1 VQDDCRWCQV
11 TQSLPVTG
19 PPAVGEWSTALRW
32 TGQGGM
38 GPCTVFGRLR
48 STIIAS
54 GLSIWVRRLSERP
67 GEVPQVLGAAGG
79 LLPPAALRRRRVGGL
94 PAPGSEYWVPLSAR
108 CVSGAGQR
116 QASQPSPTVCTQPAT
131 HRASHPQPPMRDPLQ
146 RPRTVTT
153 TQPARGKIAQCTTP
167 GPSLRLC
174 VSAVAVSRN
183 PPSRPAIGR
192 RHARSASITTQKS
205 KHGQIAWPWMSNIWL
220 MADGISSRASHRAS
234 VCQLSAL
241 PCLPC
246 PLSQPTTADRH
257 TTCGASVNGARPD

>member
-1 VQDDCRWCQV
+1 MQDDCRWCQV

-19 PPAVGEWSTALRW
+19 PPAVGEWSTALHW

-174 VSAVAVSRN
+174 RCCVSKPSEQASNWPAPRPLCIDNN
-183 PPSRPAIGR
+183 PKVETWTNRMAMDEQ
-192 RHARSASITTQKS
+192 H
-205 KHGQIAWPWMSNIWL
+205 
-220 MADGISSRASHRAS
+220 MADGGWHLISGISSCICVPTVRSAM
-234 VCQLSAL
+234 SAL
-241 PCLPC
+241 STLATHHCR
-246 PLSQPTTADRH
+246 PTDHMWCQREGGPT
-257 TTCGASVNGARPD
+257 